1 MFCIGQELTIIT
13 VTQRTVLP
21 RIIIDM
27 HYFETIMTMEIR
39 HRQSLV
45 ESHTFW
51 AAIGAFLEINAD
63 LIDLDQRL
71 VCRKIM
77 NVLFQYKA
85 DIRVDCSERLLSSE
99 SGRF

>member
-1 MFCIGQELTIIT
+1 MMHFIAQELTIFT
-13 VTQRTVLP
+13 STQGTSLP
-21 RIIIDM
+21 YLIIEM
-27 HYFETIMTMEIR
+27 YYFKTIMTMEIR

-45 ESHTFW
+45 ESHIFW

-77 NVLFQYKA
+77 NVRFKYEE
-85 DIRVDCSERLLSSE
+85 DCLLPSE
-99 SGRF
+99 SGHW